1 MQQNSQLKN
10 QNVEISQ
17 PDVST
22 TRLGQPPTNQDLKNP
37 VKKWMRILNSTPWTH
52 EIGIN
57 PRSPYLDELSI
68 QTLLNDYILPT
79 FQWKLFGW
87 KAVKRKR
94 NNHLKYPNA
103 PRGNFILFP
112 EFDHANGYWH
122 AHGYAQIETKEK
134 SNNFLNNADSWA
146 SKATMKHFFDG
157 RSIVPTSC
165 CKPLEEGEK
174 IKSGFGAHFT
184 SAPIKKVEPRP
195 TSKIDLITNNISR
208 SKLVNYSVK
217 GWKSNFKIETACLL
231 WNRGF
236 GWSDSDLNYVFQKSI
251 T

>member
-1 MQQNSQLKN
+1 MDVFKKTNGEFKISTQKN
-10 QNVEISQ
+10 E
-17 PDVST
+17 
-22 TRLGQPPTNQDLKNP
+22 DLKNP

-103 PRGNFILFP
+103 PRANFILFP

-134 SNNFLNNADSWA
+134 SNNFLN
-146 SKATMKHFFDG
+146 FY
-157 RSIVPTSC
+157 
-165 CKPLEEGEK
+165 
-174 IKSGFGAHFT
+174 
-184 SAPIKKVEPRP
+184 
-195 TSKIDLITNNISR
+195 NISI
-208 SKLVNYSVK
+208 KFSV
-217 GWKSNFKIETACLL
+217 SQ
-231 WNRGF
+231 
-236 GWSDSDLNYVFQKSI
+236 LNIINSTVFVRRFFTKNP
-251 T
+251 